1 VISFSTRKSH
11 DKTSYSA
18 YRSSLFCGLGRRA
31 AHPGCNASAT
41 HADANSTDISRA
53 DDRAEHYH
61 AHRAGTGSERR
72 TGSYESYDDAANQP
86 DRAADADHDQGGG
99 RGN

>member
-1 VISFSTRKSH
+1 MHTACDFVFNRKSH

-18 YRSSLFCGLGRRA
+18 YRYYLFCGLGCRS
-31 AHPGCNASAT
+31 AHPGCNASDT
-41 HADANSTDISRA
+41 HAAANSTDISHANNRT
-53 DDRAEHYH
+53 EHYH

-86 DRAADADHDQGGG
+86 DRAADADHD
-99 RGN
+99 

>member
-18 YRSSLFCGLGRRA
+18 YRSSLFCGLGCRA
-31 AHPGCNASAT
+31 APSGGNASDAY
-41 HADANSTDISRA
+41 AGANSTDDISRA
-53 DDRAEHYH
+53 DNRAEHYH

-72 TGSYESYDDAANQP
+72 TGSYESCDDAANQP
-86 DRAADADHDQGGG
+86 DRAADADHD
-99 RGN
+99 